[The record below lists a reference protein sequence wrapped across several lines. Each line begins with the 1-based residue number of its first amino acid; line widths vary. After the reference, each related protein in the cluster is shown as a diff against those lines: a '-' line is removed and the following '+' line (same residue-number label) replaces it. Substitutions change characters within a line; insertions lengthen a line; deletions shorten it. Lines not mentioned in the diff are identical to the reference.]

1 MKIQSQRNI
10 KANIVFLLAL
20 SLIICSLSGCSQNKT
35 LVDKK
40 KEISKSGFAFNTT
53 YTITLYDGGSKKLLD
68 DCIDKCTEF
77 ENVFSRTLKGSE
89 LFYINEI
96 ESCYLKAISSD
107 SKVKEKWDTGKVKYN
122 KKQINNIT
130 AKINKTIS
138 PQNDKKF
145 VIKKNGNIEIKVS
158 ELISDIVEKGL
169 FYSKL
174 SDGAF
179 DITIEPV
186 SSLWNFSSDKPKV
199 PDKDKIK
206 SAVNYID
213 YNKVKIDGTRLTFM
227 KPGMGL
233 DFGGIAKG
241 FIADRLKVYLTDNGV
256 KSGMINLGGNI
267 LCIGKKSKE
276 EDFNIGIQQPFG
288 ERNEIVAS
296 VHANNNS
303 IVSSGIY
310 ERFFKTKSGKIYH
323 HILNPKTGY
332 SYDNDLI
339 AVTIIS
345 DKSVD
350 GDGLSTT
357 CFALGLK
364 KGMELIN
371 RNDDVEAMFITSD
384 EKLHYSE
391 GFENFMQ

>member
-1 MKIQSQRNI
+1 MKMSGNHCI
-10 KANIVFLLAL
+10 KFKIVFLIAA
-20 SLIICSLSGCSQNKT
+20 SLIICSLSGCNAGKT
-35 LVDKK
+35 PVNKK
-40 KEISKSGFAFNTT
+40 KELSTSGFAFNTT
-53 YTITLYDGGSKKLLD
+53 YTITLYDGGTKKLLD
-68 DCIDKCTEF
+68 NCISKCTEF

-96 ESCYLKAISSD
+96 ESSYLKAVITD
-107 SKVKEKWDTGKVKYN
+107 DKIKEMWNHGKVKYS
-122 KKQINNIT
+122 KKQINKIT
-130 AKINKTIS
+130 AKIHKIIS
-138 PQNDKKF
+138 VENDTEF
-145 VIKKNGNIEIKVS
+145 VIKKNGHIEIKVS

-169 FYSKL
+169 YYSKL
-174 SDGAF
+174 SKGAF

-186 SSLWNFSSDKPKV
+186 SSLWNFSSDNPKV
-199 PDKDKIK
+199 PEKSKIK
-206 SAVNYID
+206 SAVKYID
-213 YNKVKIDGTRLTFM
+213 FTKVKIDGTRLTFM

-288 ERNEIVAS
+288 DRNETVAA
-296 VHANNNS
+296 VYADNNS

-310 ERFFKTKSGKIYH
+310 ERYFKDKSGKIYH

-345 DKSVD
+345 GKSID

-357 CFALGLK
+357 CFVLGLK

-371 RNDDVEAMFITSD
+371 KTDGVEAMFISSD
-384 EKLHYSE
+384 EKIHYSDR
-391 GFENFMQ
+391 FEEYMQ

>member
-1 MKIQSQRNI
+1 MKIHSQRNI
-10 KANIVFLLAL
+10 KVNIVFLLAV

-35 LVDKK
+35 HVDKK
-40 KEISKSGFAFNTT
+40 KEMSKSGFAFNTT
-53 YTITLYDGGSKKLLD
+53 YTITLYDGGSKKLID

-107 SKVKEKWDTGKVKYN
+107 SKVKEMWDAGKVKYT

-145 VIKKNGNIEIKVS
+145 AIKKNGNIEIKVS

-199 PDKDKIK
+199 PEKDKIK

-213 YNKVKIDGTRLTFM
+213 YTKVKIDGTRLTFM
-227 KPGMGL
+227 KP
-233 DFGGIAKG
+233 
-241 FIADRLKVYLTDNGV
+241 
-256 KSGMINLGGNI
+256 
-267 LCIGKKSKE
+267 
-276 EDFNIGIQQPFG
+276 
-288 ERNEIVAS
+288 
-296 VHANNNS
+296 
-303 IVSSGIY
+303 
-310 ERFFKTKSGKIYH
+310 
-323 HILNPKTGY
+323 
-332 SYDNDLI
+332 
-339 AVTIIS
+339 
-345 DKSVD
+345 
-350 GDGLSTT
+350 
-357 CFALGLK
+357 
-364 KGMELIN
+364 
-371 RNDDVEAMFITSD
+371 
-384 EKLHYSE
+384 
-391 GFENFMQ
+391 